1 MTANLSRN
9 GPALQDA
16 YGRVVTEKSPTD
28 WALFT
33 YEGNSNDIRVA
44 GTGEGG
50 LEEMVEELNSGK
62 VMYAFCRVK
71 DPNSGLPKF
80 VLINWTGEGVNDARK
95 GACANHVSTMASFL
109 KGSVYQKINAV
120 SEIKRVGKDSFWAK
134 AEEEEEQRRAE
145 EKRRAEQERQ
155 RLEQERR
162 ERELQEAARREQHY
176 QEQGREARQSR
187 KCEQQE
193 VVSRSREEQEPSQQP
208 AHPREIFKQ
217 KERAMPTA
225 SIASP
230 QPGKLRSP
238 FLQKQLAQPES
249 PPGRELTQAAS
260 RPRAGL
266 CEELAP
272 SAPACPVQAE
282 EEAVYEDPPEQEAL
296 YEEPPVV
303 QQPDAG
309 SVHVDHA
316 PGLSGKGLCARALYD
331 YQAADETEISFDPEN
346 LITGIEVIDEGWWR
360 GYGPDGHFGM
370 FPANYVELIE

>member
-1 MTANLSRN
+1 MAANLSRN
-9 GPALQDA
+9 GPALQEA
-16 YGRVVTEKSPTD
+16 YVRVVTEKSPTD

-80 VLINWTGEGVNDARK
+80 VLINWTGEGVNDVRK

-109 KGSVYQKINAV
+109 KGSVYQKTNAI

-134 AEEEEEQRRAE
+134 AEKEEENRRLE
-145 EKRRAEQERQ
+145 EKRRAEEERQ

-162 ERELQEAARREQHY
+162 ERELREAALREQRYQEAQASE
-176 QEQGREARQSR
+176 GPQSR
-187 KCEQQE
+187 SEQQE
-193 VVSRSREEQEPSQQP
+193 VASRNIEQEPVSQP

-217 KERAMPTA
+217 KERAMSTT
-225 SIASP
+225 SISSP

-238 FLQKQLAQPES
+238 FLQKQLTQPETHRS
-249 PPGRELTQAAS
+249 PEPTQASS
-260 RPRAGL
+260 RPRADIH
-266 CEELAP
+266 EEP
-272 SAPACPVQAE
+272 VSSGPPCVVQAE
-282 EEAVYEDPPEQEAL
+282 EEAVYEEPPEQETL

-303 QQPDAG
+303 LQQDAG
-309 SVHVDHA
+309 SEHVDSY
-316 PGLSGKGLCARALYD
+316 PGLRGKGLCARALYD
-331 YQAADETEISFDPEN
+331 YQAADDTEISFDPEN